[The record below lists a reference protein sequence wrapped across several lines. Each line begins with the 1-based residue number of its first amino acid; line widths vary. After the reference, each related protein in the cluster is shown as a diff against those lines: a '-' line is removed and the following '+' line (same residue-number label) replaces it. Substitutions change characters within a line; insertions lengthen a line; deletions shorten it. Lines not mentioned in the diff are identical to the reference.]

1 MSYVLIS
8 RDELRDLLKASDEL
22 QALEAG
28 GVDNWTW
35 HWESRNDAGL
45 FEEDYD
51 DYIEHQLDQYE
62 VAK

>member
-28 GVDNWTW
+28 GVDNWDW
-35 HWESRNDAGL
+35 HWESRKEAGL

-51 DYIEHQLDQYE
+51 NHIEHQLDQYE
-62 VAK
+62 AAK